1 MDWSC
6 LSVCL
11 SVCHLPVCVP
21 DTINFLF
28 SIAGEAVCILEALP
42 MHCFANSRL
51 SDASTSSTQQSRSGS
66 GSGSG
71 SGSSMSSQHGG
82 ESQLDRERQTQATD
96 GRARVCASAMS
107 KPSKRQIKKKLS
119 FSSADKQSQT
129 QEKDLESNEQSLNSA
144 HHNSEAAVIQARL
157 QHCRHAQE
165 PTGMQPQFHRAPIT
179 SDTQADSMPVESTVA
194 TTVPHAIALGV
205 VKQGEIPLSWLDPT
219 NAYSCVGLYVP
230 RAVRSK
236 PLRIAIAKDILTSNG
251 NQRSQGGTSSVP
263 EEPSDPRQE
272 SGTCGTSTAGT
283 VHLTSPTT
291 PKAFPATARKL
302 RSLSL
307 SPYERALHS
316 CPRIHIYRTPPGKNG
331 LKRLMKRALSD
342 GAVKVPR
349 KSHAISQLRRSPRL
363 STTRPSQTDVIPI
376 STDRSTESHDRN
388 NPEKLLQLTA
398 FPSTKLGPQSPNNTR
413 APPAISGESTHLHDS
428 SREKPTTPR
437 LKQERGSASYP
448 TTPNSS
454 RFCPPLSSATLF
466 SPQKRR
472 QSPRTAIRGVLPN
485 YHELLTSDR
494 DSRTSA
500 ADERSLEGLCA
511 DTQPPPPLPPNQ
523 PQISSSHALMK
534 RTSLLVR
541 IPLRKL
547 QPLSESTRHR
557 HFPSD
562 SNPSL
567 QPPTPSSTVPATCT
581 ASQPPQEHRKVPS
594 DPGVPPPATAF
605 PAGGAGGAGDSSYLT
620 LHPGD
625 SLARS
630 GHYLSRQFQSLC
642 LWLAKNRLL
651 LVSHTLAPLHACTC
665 IASF

>member
-1 MDWSC
+1 M
-6 LSVCL
+6 
-11 SVCHLPVCVP
+11 CV
-21 DTINFLF
+21 
-28 SIAGEAVCILEALP
+28 LEALP

-66 GSGSG
+66 GSR

-82 ESQLDRERQTQATD
+82 ELQLDGERQTQATD
-96 GRARVCASAMS
+96 GRARVYASAMS

-129 QEKDLESNEQSLNSA
+129 QKKDLGSNEQSLDSA
-144 HHNSEAAVIQARL
+144 HRNSEAAVIQARL
-157 QHCRHAQE
+157 QNCRRAQE
-165 PTGMQPQFHRAPIT
+165 PTDTQPQLHRAPT
-179 SDTQADSMPVESTVA
+179 TRDTQADSIPVESI
-194 TTVPHAIALGV
+194 VPHAIALGV
-205 VKQGEIPLSWLDPT
+205 VKQGEIPLTWLDPT

-230 RAVRSK
+230 RTVRSK
-236 PLRIAIAKDILTSNG
+236 PLRIAITKDILTSNG
-251 NQRSQGGTSSVP
+251 NQWSPGGTSSVP
-263 EEPSDPRQE
+263 EEPPDPRQE
-272 SGTCGTSTAGT
+272 SGTCGTTTTST
-283 VHLTSPTT
+283 VQLTSPTM
-291 PKAFPATARKL
+291 PKALPAMSRKL
-302 RSLSL
+302 RGLSL
-307 SPYERALHS
+307 SPYERVLHS

-349 KSHAISQLRRSPRL
+349 KSHAMSQMRRSPRL
-363 STTRPSQTDVIPI
+363 STTRPNQTDVIP
-376 STDRSTESHDRN
+376 DRSTESRDRN

-413 APPAISGESTHLHDS
+413 APPAIFGESAHLHDS
-428 SREKPTTPR
+428 SLKKPTTPR

-454 RFCPPLSSATLF
+454 RSRPSLSSRTPPLSSATLF

-472 QSPRTAIRGVLPN
+472 QSPRTAIRGGHPN
-485 YHELLTSDR
+485 YHNLLTCDR

-500 ADERSLEGLCA
+500 ADERSSEGLYA
-511 DTQPPPPLPPNQ
+511 DTQQPPPLPPNQ

-547 QPLSESTRHR
+547 QPLLEPTRHR

-567 QPPTPSSTVPATCT
+567 HPPTPSSTVPATCT
-581 ASQPPQEHRKVPS
+581 ASQPPQEHRMVPS

-605 PAGGAGGAGDSSYLT
+605 PTGGGGGAGDSSYLT

-630 GHYLSRQFQSLC
+630 GRYLSRQFQSLC